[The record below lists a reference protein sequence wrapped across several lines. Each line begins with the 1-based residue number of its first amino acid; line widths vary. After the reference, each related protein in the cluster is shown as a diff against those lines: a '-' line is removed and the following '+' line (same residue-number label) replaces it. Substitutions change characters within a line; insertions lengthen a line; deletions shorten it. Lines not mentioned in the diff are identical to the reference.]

1 MSTTTPIN
9 PEQPKENKTATY
21 RINTYKMSDEER
33 EKVKKYLQSYSCT
46 LVKNVKSY
54 MDFIV
59 EPDFDIE
66 GMLVAG
72 GFWVSAKK
80 LSD

>member
-1 MSTTTPIN
+1 MSTTS
-9 PEQPKENKTATY
+9 TY
-21 RINTYKMSDEER
+21 RINTYKMSEEKR
-33 EKVKKYLQSYSCT
+33 EKVKKYLQSCSCI

-54 MDFIV
+54 MEFIA
-59 EPDFDIE
+59 DDGFDID

-72 GFWVSAKK
+72 GFEVSVKK